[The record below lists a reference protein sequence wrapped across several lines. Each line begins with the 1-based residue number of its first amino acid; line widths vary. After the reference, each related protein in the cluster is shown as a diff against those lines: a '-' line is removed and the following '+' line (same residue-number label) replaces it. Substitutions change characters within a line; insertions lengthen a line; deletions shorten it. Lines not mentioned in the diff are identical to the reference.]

1 MKKTLSSSGGGA
13 MNSSWLS
20 PQKNGFKKY
29 NFSLIGSCLLFL
41 LFSTNFQAFAQTV
54 ITGTVAD
61 EKGEKIAGASV
72 KVKGANTITSTN
84 ESGDFKITVQD
95 KNATLVVAFVGY
107 KSLEY
112 PLNGSNSVRIRLVP
126 STSDLNDVI
135 VVGYG
140 TQKRESITGAVATI
154 TSKDFERVH
163 GGATV
168 STGLA
173 GKLPGVSFRMPDGR
187 PGASANIQIRNMGD
201 PLYVIDGIQ
210 QDAGQFNN
218 ISPND
223 IESITV
229 LKDASA
235 AIYGSRSANGVIIV
249 TTKRG
254 ANSTRNTFSVD
265 AYTGWQNWVRFP
277 ETTDA
282 YTYMLGKATAELNG
296 TGTTAITQSELDKWK
311 AGTEYGYQS
320 QNWRDLIIA
329 PNAPQYSVNLNASG
343 GTDKLTYY
351 ISATRL
357 DQKGV
362 YGTQREFE
370 FNRTNIQSNVS
381 AKITDRFKVSMLL
394 NGRIET
400 RDQPGVP
407 GGDDYFAARFALLRN
422 RPTEQAYANGNPL
435 YPNDIGHN
443 TENFAVQSKALTGYW
458 RSDWRVLQTNL
469 TADYDTPIKGLS
481 LKGLYSYYIADNVI
495 NGHEYTYDVYTYRP
509 ETGIY
514 EKKVGSSNPY
524 RERRN
529 EKVITN
535 TYQLH
540 ANYNRTFGKH
550 TIGALLLAERLD
562 RFRTYTFQHAVP
574 KTNVLPVLQFADLDG
589 QDYTDQ
595 QQEEARIGY
604 VTRINYNFDNKYYF
618 EFSGRRDASWKFSP
632 DRRVGYFPSA
642 SVGWRISQEG
652 FMKKLLGENSILT
665 DFKFRGSYG
674 VLGDD
679 NINIDPFA
687 YLPGYTYNVG
697 TAILDGQ
704 TIVTSRDKGPI
715 INNLSWFKSK
725 IADIGADFSL
735 FDGKLSGSADYFY
748 RKRTGLRGTKN
759 DILVP
764 VELGYNL
771 SDENINSDA
780 QYGGE
785 FMLSYRN
792 KVGELNYNVSGNA
805 ALSRSKFLDSYKPRF
820 NNSIDQYR
828 NSREN
833 RYNNIFWGYEVTGQF
848 QSVEEINNS
857 KVNMDGRGNR
867 TLLPGDLIY
876 KDQNGDGVID
886 GLDERPIGYTT
897 TGQPNFMFGFSIGLS
912 YKGFDFVAD
921 FSGGS
926 MYSWNQNWEQRWP
939 FQNGGALLQNFADDS
954 WHRANPYDLNS
965 QWLPGKYPAMRYND
979 NSLSNYNK
987 NSTFWLHNVTYLRA
1001 RTIEFGYTIPKKWS
1015 EKIKIQNAR
1024 VYVNGYNLF
1033 SLDNL
1038 KSYGVDPEI
1047 ADDNGLQYPQNKF
1060 VNVGFKLS
1068 L

>member
-1 MKKTLSSSGGGA
+1 MKKTLSSSGGEAVGF
-13 MNSSWLS
+13 SWHLL
-20 PQKNGFKKY
+20 PKNGFKQF
-29 NFSLIGSCLLFL
+29 NFFLNGCCLLL
-41 LFSTNFQAFAQTV
+41 LLLSFNLRAFAQNN
-54 ITGTVAD
+54 ISGTVVD
-61 EKGEKIAGASV
+61 ENGETLIGVSVQVKGTKTATSTDASGKFKIAVADK
-72 KVKGANTITSTN
+72 KV
-84 ESGDFKITVQD
+84 
-95 KNATLVVAFVGY
+95 TLVFTYVGY
-107 KSLEY
+107 KTQDY
-112 PLNGSNSVRIRLVP
+112 PLNGSTEIRVKLTP
-126 STSDLNDVI
+126 EMSDLDDVV

-140 TQKRESITGAVATI
+140 TQKKESITGAVATI
-154 TSKDFERVH
+154 TSKDLERVH
-163 GGATV
+163 GGSTV

-187 PGASANIQIRNMGD
+187 PGSSANIQVRNMGN

-218 ISPND
+218 IAPND

-235 AIYGSRSANGVIIV
+235 AVYGSRSANGVIIV

-254 ANSTRNTFSVD
+254 ANSTRNTFNVD

-282 YTYMLGKATAELNG
+282 YTYMLGRAIADLNANG
-296 TGTTAITQSELDKWK
+296 TTVITQAELDKWK

-320 QNWRDLIIA
+320 QNWKDLIIA

-343 GTDKLTYY
+343 GTDKLNYY
-351 ISATRL
+351 ISGTHL

-362 YGTQREFE
+362 YGTEREFV
-370 FNRTNIQSNVS
+370 FKRSNIQSNIS
-381 AKITDRFKVSMLL
+381 AKITDRFKVSMMI
-394 NGRIET
+394 NGRVEN

-422 RPTEQAYANGNPL
+422 RPTEQAYANGNPD

-443 TENFAVQSKALTGYW
+443 TEQFAVQSKALTGYW

-481 LKGLYSYYIADNVI
+481 LKGMYSYYVADNVV
-495 NGHEYTYDVYTYRP
+495 NGHEYTYDVYHYNPDTQ
-509 ETGIY
+509 IY
-514 EKKVGSSNPY
+514 EKRVGSSNPY

-535 TYQLH
+535 TYQMH

-550 TIGALLLAERLD
+550 TFGGLLLAERLD

-589 QDYTDQ
+589 QDYADIQ
-595 QQEEARIGY
+595 EEEARIGY
-604 VTRINYNFDNKYYF
+604 VARINYNYDNKYYF
-618 EFSGRRDASWKFSP
+618 EASGRRDASWKFAP
-632 DRRVGYFPSA
+632 DRRVGYFPSV
-642 SVGWRISQEG
+642 SVGWRITGEN
-652 FMKKLLGENSILT
+652 FVKNLLGEKSVL
-665 DFKFRGSYG
+665 DDLKLRASYG

-679 NINIDPFA
+679 DLGINPFA
-687 YLPGYTYNVG
+687 YLPGYAYNVG
-697 TAILDGQ
+697 TVILDGQ
-704 TIVTSRDKGPI
+704 NIVTSRDKGPI
-715 INNLSWFKSK
+715 VNNLSWFKSK
-725 IADIGADFSL
+725 ITDIGVDFSL
-735 FDGKLSGSADYFY
+735 FKGKLSGTADYFY
-748 RKRTGLRGTKN
+748 RKRTGLMAVRN
-759 DILVP
+759 DVVVP
-764 VELGYNL
+764 VELGYGLNNENL
-771 SDENINSDA
+771 ESDA
-780 QYGGE
+780 QFGGE
-785 FMLSYRN
+785 FALNYRDKIGELSYN
-792 KVGELNYNVSGNA
+792 VGGNVS
-805 ALSRSKFLDSYKPRF
+805 LSRSKFLDAYKPRF
-820 NNSIDQYR
+820 NNSWDQYR
-828 NSREN
+828 NAKQD
-833 RYNNIFWGYEVTGQF
+833 RYQNIFWGYEVIGQF
-848 QSVEEINNS
+848 QSMDEINNY
-857 KVNMDGRGNR
+857 KVNIDGQGNR
-867 TLLPGDLIY
+867 RLLPGDLIY

-886 GLDERPIGYTT
+886 GQDERPIGYTT
-897 TGQPNFMFGFSIGLS
+897 TGQPNMMFGFTIGLA
-912 YKGFDFVAD
+912 YKGFDFTAD

-954 WHRANPYDLNS
+954 WHRENPFDSNS
-965 QWLPGKYPAMRYND
+965 AWVAGKYPALRYND

-987 NSTFWLHNVTYLRA
+987 NSTFWLHNVKYLRA
-1001 RTIEFGYTIPKKWS
+1001 RTIELGYTLPKRWL
-1015 EKIKIQNAR
+1015 EKVKIQNIR
-1024 VYVNGYNLF
+1024 VYANGYNLF

-1060 VNVGFKLS
+1060 FNVGIKLT